1 MIAIE
6 VNTTQ
11 DGQKRRAE
19 QLMNLMVSETA
30 RKKEMSFYFQ
40 STSILEGCDSTIGL
54 LPLAVRV

>member
-19 QLMNLMVSETA
+19 QSMNLMVSETA

-40 STSILEGCDSTIGL
+40 LTSILEGCDATIEL
-54 LPLAVRV
+54 LPLAVPV

>member
-1 MIAIE
+1 

-19 QLMNLMVSETA
+19 QSMNLMVSETA

-40 STSILEGCDSTIGL
+40 LTSILEGCDATIEL
-54 LPLAVRV
+54 LPLAVPV